1 MKIRS
6 DFVTNSSSSS
16 FTVSLE
22 IKTKDGKKLTK
33 NYGSDDP
40 EFGSDI
46 SVYGNVE
53 DMLEATTVGELIE
66 ALNLSDDDEYED
78 EYDDEADEIAENA
91 DAKVK
96 TATIKRIWNAIGE
109 WSSTF
114 GYNVDE
120 YLPDLKGLCQK
131 VLDTDGDEKQK
142 AKEELQTYLDNVG
155 ELEISHGNGTWP
167 TNMGYANGI
176 NKINWKH
183 IARNIE
189 KFAEIVMKD
198 DLPSG
203 SDRGEE
209 ILKLDFT
216 KKKVEAT
223 NIYYLE

>member
-66 ALNLSDDDEYED
+66 ALNLSDDDEYEG

-91 DAKVK
+91 DA
-96 TATIKRIWNAIGE
+96 R
-109 WSSTF
+109 
-114 GYNVDE
+114 
-120 YLPDLKGLCQK
+120 
-131 VLDTDGDEKQK
+131 
-142 AKEELQTYLDNVG
+142 
-155 ELEISHGNGTWP
+155 
-167 TNMGYANGI
+167 
-176 NKINWKH
+176 
-183 IARNIE
+183 
-189 KFAEIVMKD
+189 
-198 DLPSG
+198 
-203 SDRGEE
+203 
-209 ILKLDFT
+209 
-216 KKKVEAT
+216 
-223 NIYYLE
+223 

>member
-96 TATIKRIWNAIGE
+96 TATIKRIWNATGE

-120 YLPDLKGLCQK
+120 YLPDLKRMCQK

-167 TNMGYANGI
+167 TNMCYANGI
-176 NKINWKH
+176 NKIDWKH
-183 IARNIE
+183 IAKNIE
-189 KFAEIVMKD
+189 TFAEIVMED
-198 DLPSG
+198 GLPSS